1 MSFSRRITIID
12 GVEIPFLPYKDL
24 QLLFDNFITNS
35 KEKSIIKECA
45 KYHNITIDEVN
56 SDYFFD
62 FLHDCDYIIDDE
74 FLSSMY
80 IGTKI
85 IEVDED
91 CSSSARKISTLPQFP
106 HINNSIFEFIKNVF
120 PEYHIDRY
128 LVNWVL

>member
-45 KYHNITIDEVN
+45 EYHNITIDEVN
-56 SDYFFD
+56 SDYFLD
-62 FLHDCDYIIDDE
+62 FLLDCGYIIDDGL
-74 FLSSMY
+74 LSSIY

-85 IEVDED
+85 IEINENH
-91 CSSSARKISTLPQFP
+91 SSSSRKISTLPQFP
-106 HINNSIFEFIKNVF
+106 HINSSIFEFIKSVF

-128 LVNWVL
+128 LVN

>member
-1 MSFSRRITIID
+1 MSFFRRVTIID

-24 QLLFDNFITNS
+24 QTLFDNFITNS

-45 KYHNITIDEVN
+45 EYHNITIDEVN

-74 FLSSMY
+74 FLSTMY

-85 IEVDED
+85 IEIDED
-91 CSSSARKISTLPQFP
+91 HSSSSRKISTLPQFP

-120 PEYHIDRY
+120 PKYHIDRY